1 MSAGGGGGGEEKI
14 LVSVRVRPLNEKEKT
29 RHDRCDWECINNT
42 TIICNA
48 HNLSDKPSFTF
59 DKVFG
64 FDSPTKQVYDDGAK
78 EVALCVLSGI
88 NSSIFAYGQTSSGKT
103 YTMTGITGFAIND
116 IFLYIDKH
124 KQERKFTLKF
134 SAMEIYN
141 EAVKDLLCEDNNNPL
156 RLLDDPERGTVVEKL
171 KEETITDRNHLEEL
185 ISICET
191 QRKIGETSMNETSSR
206 SHQILRLTIESSK
219 REVSPESSA
228 ILAASVCFV
237 DLAGSERASQTLS
250 AGSRLKEGCH
260 INRSLLTLGTV
271 IRKLSKGR
279 HGHIPY
285 RDSKLTRILQN
296 SLGGNARTAIICT
309 MSPARSHLEQSRNT
323 LLFATCAKE
332 VTTNAQVNMVV
343 SEKALVKQL
352 QRELMRMEN
361 ELKNLGLGSSSSS
374 STPDEFHI
382 LLKQKEELI
391 VKMEEQIQELKWQR
405 DVAQSRVENLLKSA
419 AEEQSSSSSTDYS
432 RRKSYDS
439 TDFDEPPRMLNNFGK
454 SNLYLPEEDG
464 FLLDD
469 TTPRIPEHELSN
481 KWEEMAER
489 TTQEPEDACKEVR
502 CIEENSERVIIQ
514 DTLDNIVEK
523 KVESLSDENEA
534 MESKKK
540 DANSFLEKTDREKSS
555 YAKHEAQDD
564 LTITKLAEEFQETE
578 QSLEKQGH
586 SPKKED
592 MEQNMSKDQP
602 CVVEYKQ
609 NYKTSMPAEDEAME
623 SEKEGDDSFLNAK
636 FEAQDENVAMESKK
650 KDADSFLE
658 KTDIKKSS
666 YAKHEAQ
673 DDLTINRLAEDFQET
688 EQSLGKQGH
697 SPKKEDM
704 EQNMSKDQPCVVEYK
719 QNYKSS
725 MADED
730 EEAMESEKEDADS
743 SLKPKLE
750 AQDELTIHKF
760 VQEVQETK
768 EPVEKQRQTSMKEDM
783 EQNLSKDQSC
793 LENKQHYESLM
804 ANDNE
809 AIESEKEDDDASS
822 LSAKLEAKD
831 ELTIHNS
838 AEVPR
843 ETEQSSKKEDVMEN
857 EAMESE
863 KEDADSS
870 LKTIDTEL
878 SLSAK
883 HEAEVE
889 PTINKIEEAHETKQY
904 VEKEETKPS
913 LSPSKEDMQQS
924 GRHVTVHGGSDKDE
938 ITYEALKNKVKEMQK
953 TIEYFMSMHS
963 AEENQSPSFNTIDD
977 KTSPGDSLKM
987 MRRSR
992 SCRESLLFTKAVAA
1006 AASGRF
1012 TFNTSNNASFDL
1024 DNTASTDAQST
1035 KDSDTETS
1043 GGSFHEFMAGLKQ
1056 MAMQH
1061 HSRHESDTEVEKTKL
1076 ERADDR
1082 GTKAEFER
1090 QQSQIIE
1097 LWGVCNVPL
1106 VHRTYFFLLFKGDPS
1121 DFVYMEVEL
1130 RRLSFL
1136 KDSPEMVRKQSAKT
1150 LAREREWLGK
1160 QIPKKFGRKE
1170 REEVYKKWGVE
1181 LSSKQR
1187 SMQVTHKAWT
1197 NTKDVGHCKESA
1209 SLVATLVGFD
1219 ESNMTPK
1226 EMFGLSFS
1234 PTTAL
1239 NVKSSGWSFSNSFS
1253 RISLTGGL

>member
-1 MSAGGGGGGEEKI
+1 MSAGGGGEEKI

-29 RHDRCDWECINNT
+29 RNDRCDWECINNT

-64 FDSPTKQVYDDGAK
+64 FECPTKQVYDDGAK

-141 EAVKDLLCEDNNNPL
+141 EAVRDLLCEDNSNPL

-171 KEETITDRNHLEEL
+171 KEETITDRNHLQEL

-191 QRKIGETSMNETSSR
+191 QRKIGETSLNETSSR

-219 REVSPESSA
+219 RETSPDSSA

-271 IRKLSKGR
+271 IRKLSKGK

-361 ELKNLGLGSSSSS
+361 ELKNLGLGSSSST
-374 STPDEFHI
+374 TPDEFHS

-419 AEEQSSSSSTDYS
+419 AEERSSSSSIDYS
-432 RRKSYDS
+432 RRRSYDS
-439 TDFDEPPRMLNNFGK
+439 TDFDEPRVVNNLVK
-454 SNLYLPEEDG
+454 SNLYSPDEDG

-469 TTPRIPEHELSN
+469 TTPRIPENGLSEN
-481 KWEEMAER
+481 WEEMAQR
-489 TTQEPEDACKEVR
+489 TIQEPDDACKEVR
-502 CIEENSERVIIQ
+502 CIEENSEKVIVQ

-523 KVESLSDENEA
+523 KVESLSDENEF
-534 MESKKK
+534 MESKKE
-540 DANSFLEKTDREKSS
+540 DDVSFLENIDAEKSL
-555 YAKHEAQDD
+555 YAKDVAQDE
-564 LTITKLAEEFQETE
+564 LTINNLSAESQVTE
-578 QSLEKQGH
+578 Q

-592 MEQNMSKDQP
+592 MEQNMPEDQP
-602 CVVEYKQ
+602 CVVENKQ
-609 NYKTSMPAEDEAME
+609 NYKKTSVANEDEEDME
-623 SEKEGDDSFLNAK
+623 SEKENDNASLNAK
-636 FEAQDENVAMESKK
+636 
-650 KDADSFLE
+650 
-658 KTDIKKSS
+658 I
-666 YAKHEAQ
+666 
-673 DDLTINRLAEDFQET
+673 
-688 EQSLGKQGH
+688 
-697 SPKKEDM
+697 
-704 EQNMSKDQPCVVEYK
+704 
-719 QNYKSS
+719 
-725 MADED
+725 
-730 EEAMESEKEDADS
+730 
-743 SLKPKLE
+743 E
-750 AQDELTIHKF
+750 AQDELTISKL
-760 VQEVQETK
+760 VEEVKET
-768 EPVEKQRQTSMKEDM
+768 EQPVEKQDM

-793 LENKQHYESLM
+793 MEDEQHYESLM

-809 AIESEKEDDDASS
+809 AREVEKEDADSS

-838 AEVPR
+838 EEA
-843 ETEQSSKKEDVMEN
+843 TEQSVEKQRKSLEKQDNLGQNLWPMVNEN

-870 LKTIDTEL
+870 LKKIDTEL
-878 SLSAK
+878 SFSAK
-883 HEAEVE
+883 PESKDELV
-889 PTINKIEEAHETKQY
+889 INKLEEANETKQY

-913 LSPSKEDMQQS
+913 LSPEKEDTQQS
-924 GRHVTVHGGSDKDE
+924 GQQVQVHGGSDQDDE
-938 ITYEALKNKVKEMQK
+938 TTYEALKNKVKEMQK

-963 AEENQSPSFNTIDD
+963 AEENQSPSFNTISN

-987 MRRSR
+987 RRSR
-992 SCRESLLFTKAVAA
+992 SCRENFLFSKAVAA

-1024 DNTASTDAQST
+1024 DNSAVSIDAQST

-1043 GGSFHEFMAGLKQ
+1043 GSSFHEFMAGLKQ

-1061 HSRHESDTEVEKTKL
+1061 HSRHESDIEAEKKKL
-1076 ERADDR
+1076 ESTDV
-1082 GTKAEFER
+1082 EFKR

-1130 RRLSFL
+1130 RRLTFL

-1150 LAREREWLGK
+1150 LGREREWLAK

-1197 NTKDVGHCKESA
+1197 NAKDIEHCKESA

-1219 ESNMTPK
+1219 ETNMTPK

-1234 PTTAL
+1234 PTTTL
-1239 NVKSSGWSFSNSFS
+1239 NVKSSGWRLSNSFS
-1253 RISLTGGL
+1253 RINLTGGL